1 MENNLNQTLTQANE
15 LVTAQEPSNILSM
28 LPVKKETKE
37 VSLKTLSKREIDK
50 IMKAATAGKNIAKQ
64 YYDDTVEPEIKE
76 RTKIYNA
83 DKDYYREKFPRL
95 SERTDWRSRDV
106 QTAAD
111 WIKPGLM
118 EAFTGGDDPV
128 DIKGVDVDDDK
139 KAKLLQ
145 NIVKYQL
152 ERKNSFFSLMD
163 YSLEEAL
170 RSNFGIAKTYW
181 KHEEKR
187 EEYQVLLSENDVMA
201 AVSLLEEYAKGNI
214 EVKKMEPLKDAPDLL
229 KVVFDRITV
238 TANYPVVEFMPPSEL
253 LFTPEAAT
261 LQECKFVAHRK
272 VVTGDYLKRKEKEG
286 TFRNVD
292 EAIKKQGDTNPRP
305 YEEDINDE
313 LRRMRHDLND
323 SDMASTQVELIEA
336 YLDVDYN
343 NDGIMEKVIV
353 HMVDDIPLRIALNE
367 FEFVPFFPCSV
378 KYDANKIFSDYSY
391 ADTIEMHQ
399 DLKTALVKQMII
411 NVAQQNAGQR
421 IVDAAHLDMDAL
433 IDGDEIIAA
442 NGTNGP
448 LANYVYAINTPQL
461 SPQTMTL
468 LEYAQN
474 EIESQTGSTKYNQGL
489 DSNSLNK
496 MLALDTPIP
505 MADGSFKNNGD
516 IVDGDMVI
524 GSDGKPTRVVHAH
537 PVQMPE
543 RAFAITFQNGDVIKA
558 GGEHRWA
565 VKVSDKNYKHKSP
578 KWEKL
583 PTERLFDLL
592 NDGCHICVPRVGKIE
607 FTKKELPLEPYILGL
622 WLGDG
627 NAHTNRFTTM
637 DSEIKDAFEKWSKQF
652 YKGGIEPAKQQH
664 SGKAVT
670 YQIVN
675 TPFRE
680 MLKDLHVLKDGR
692 YAACK
697 NNVKHIPEIYLQSSF
712 EDRLALL
719 QGLMDTDGHIDK
731 HGNAIF
737 CNSEPAL
744 IDGVKRLIESLGGK
758 PNVNWREIKPNLPN
772 IKTARPH
779 CHITF
784 ALPYCPVRL
793 KRKAERWKTKD
804 KYWEC
809 QRIVAIEE
817 IPVEPMRCLTVA
829 AKDELYCC
837 GYRYTLTSNTATGI
851 TAIMGAADKR
861 TKLIA
866 RSIAENFYVPLV
878 KAIILLDQKYLRD
891 EEMFRINN
899 ENVQIR
905 REDLDIDYDLIIN
918 VGAGAG
924 TREAR
929 IQYLMILIN
938 QLIPM
943 LTQAGIADEKTIYNA
958 AKDLLEEMGLRSTM
972 AFLQDP
978 QSPEGQQK
986 RQMAAQQQQ
995 QLLQTQMQQQER
1007 EHQVELLKAVLPR
1020 ISIKYEDLPITSRQT
1035 LLQTIGLGANT
1046 GELIAKELLN
1056 DERNDRRRPPAQNGA
1071 AQQNINPQPGTNA
1084 GAAAGRAPGEAV
1096 RTSKT
1101 KPISRSGN

>member
-1 MENNLNQTLTQANE
+1 MENNMNQTLTQSNE
-15 LVTAQEPSNILSM
+15 LMQTRQPMDFISM
-28 LPVKKETKE
+28 LAVKKKEKE
-37 VSLKTLSKREIDK
+37 VSLKTLSKKEIDK
-50 IMKAATAGKNIAKQ
+50 IMKAATSGKNIAKQ
-64 YYDDTVEPEIKE
+64 YYDDTVEPEVTR

-83 DKDYYREKFPRL
+83 DKKYYKEKFPRL
-95 SERTDWRSRDV
+95 TERTDWRSRDV

-128 DIKGVDVDDDK
+128 DIKGVDINDDK
-139 KAKLLQ
+139 KAKMLQ

-163 YSLEEAL
+163 FSLDEAL

-187 EEYQVLLSENDVMA
+187 EEYGVLLSENDVNA
-201 AVSLLEEYAKGNI
+201 ALGLAAEAVKGNI
-214 EVKKMEPLKDAPDLL
+214 EIKSMTALKDAPDLL
-229 KVVFDRITV
+229 KVTFDRITV
-238 TANYPVVEFMPPSEL
+238 TANYPVVEFVPPSEL

-272 VVTGDYLKRKEKEG
+272 VVTGDYLKRKEQEG
-286 TFRNVD
+286 IYTNV
-292 EAIKKQGDTNPRP
+292 EKAIKKQGDTQPRP
-305 YEEDINDE
+305 YEEDRNDE
-313 LRRMRHDLND
+313 LRRVRNDLND
-323 SDMASTQVELIEA
+323 ADDASKQIELIEA
-336 YLDVDYN
+336 YVDVDYN

-353 HMVDDIPLRIALNE
+353 HMVEDIPLRIAIND
-367 FEFVPFFPCSV
+367 FEFVPFFPCCV
-378 KYDANKIFSDYSY
+378 KYDPNKIFSDYSY
-391 ADTIEMHQ
+391 ADTIEIHQ

-421 IVDAAHLDMDAL
+421 IVDAAHIDMDAL
-433 IDGDEIIAA
+433 IDGDEIVSA

-461 SPQTMTL
+461 SPQTMSL

-474 EIESQTGSTKYNQGL
+474 EIESQTGSTRYNQGL

-505 MADGSFKNNGD
+505 LADGTFKNNGD
-516 IVDGDMVI
+516 IVEGDMVI
-524 GSDGKPTRVVHAH
+524 GSDGKPTRVVTAH
-537 PVQMPE
+537 PIQMPE
-543 RAFAITFQNGDVIKA
+543 RAFEVVFQNGDIIKA

-565 VKVSDKNYKHKSP
+565 VKVSDKNYRHKSP
-578 KWEKL
+578 EWEKL
-583 PTERLFDLL
+583 PTERLFDLM
-592 NDGCHICVPRVGKIE
+592 NDGCHIFVPRVGRVE
-607 FTKKELPLEPYILGL
+607 FAEKELPLDPYILGL

-627 NAHTNRFTTM
+627 NTHTNRFTSM
-637 DSEIKDAFEKWSKQF
+637 DDEIVEAFANWAKQF
-652 YKGGIEPAKQQH
+652 YKGHIEPTKQQR
-664 SGKAVT
+664 SGKAKT
-670 YQIVN
+670 YAIVN

-680 MLKDLHVLKDGR
+680 MLKDLNVLKDGR
-692 YAACK
+692 YKECK
-697 NNVKHIPEIYLQSSF
+697 DNVKHIPEIYLQGSF
-712 EDRLALL
+712 EQRLALL
-719 QGLMDTDGHIDK
+719 QGLMDTDGSIDK
-731 HGNAIF
+731 NGNAIF

-744 IDGVKRLIESLGGK
+744 IEGVTKLIESLGGK
-758 PNVNWREIKPNLPN
+758 PNVQWREIKPNLPN
-772 IKTARPH
+772 IKSARPH

-784 ALPYCPVRL
+784 AMPYCPVRL
-793 KRKAERWKTKD
+793 KRKAERWRTKE
-804 KYWEC
+804 KYWDS
-809 QRIVAIEE
+809 QRIVSIKE

-837 GYRYTLTSNTATGI
+837 GRRYTLTSNTATGI

-861 TKLIA
+861 AKLIA
-866 RSIAENFYVPLV
+866 RAIAENFYVPLV
-878 KAIILLDQKYLRD
+878 KAIILLNQKYLRE

-899 ENVQIR
+899 ENVTIR

-986 RQMAAQQQQ
+986 RMLAQQQQ
-995 QLLQTQMQQQER
+995 QQALQVQMQQQER
-1007 EHQVELLKAVLPR
+1007 EHQVDLLKAVLPR
-1020 ISIKYEDLPITSRQT
+1020 ISIKYEDLPIKSKQA
-1035 LLQTIGLGANT
+1035 LLDTIGLGTDT
-1046 GELIAKELLN
+1046 GEMIAKELLE
-1056 DERNDRRRPPAQNGA
+1056 DGSLDKRRPPAQNGA
-1071 AQQNINPQPGTNA
+1071 PSKINNQNPGANA
-1084 GAAAGRAPGEAV
+1084 GAAIAGAQSQINGAGANR
-1096 RTSKT
+1096 
-1101 KPISRSGN
+1101 

>member
-83 DKDYYREKFPRL
+83 DKEYYREKFPRL
-95 SERTDWRSRDV
+95 SEKTDWRSRDV

-229 KVVFDRITV
+229 KIVFDRITV

-343 NDGIMEKVIV
+343 NDGIVEKVIV

-367 FEFVPFFPCSV
+367 FEFVPFFPCCV

-496 MLALDTPIP
+496 
-505 MADGSFKNNGD
+505 
-516 IVDGDMVI
+516 
-524 GSDGKPTRVVHAH
+524 
-537 PVQMPE
+537 
-543 RAFAITFQNGDVIKA
+543 
-558 GGEHRWA
+558 
-565 VKVSDKNYKHKSP
+565 
-578 KWEKL
+578 
-583 PTERLFDLL
+583 
-592 NDGCHICVPRVGKIE
+592 
-607 FTKKELPLEPYILGL
+607 
-622 WLGDG
+622 
-627 NAHTNRFTTM
+627 
-637 DSEIKDAFEKWSKQF
+637 
-652 YKGGIEPAKQQH
+652 
-664 SGKAVT
+664 
-670 YQIVN
+670 
-675 TPFRE
+675 
-680 MLKDLHVLKDGR
+680 
-692 YAACK
+692 
-697 NNVKHIPEIYLQSSF
+697 
-712 EDRLALL
+712 
-719 QGLMDTDGHIDK
+719 
-731 HGNAIF
+731 
-737 CNSEPAL
+737 
-744 IDGVKRLIESLGGK
+744 
-758 PNVNWREIKPNLPN
+758 
-772 IKTARPH
+772 
-779 CHITF
+779 
-784 ALPYCPVRL
+784 
-793 KRKAERWKTKD
+793 
-804 KYWEC
+804 
-809 QRIVAIEE
+809 
-817 IPVEPMRCLTVA
+817 
-829 AKDELYCC
+829 
-837 GYRYTLTSNTATGI
+837 TATGI

-1035 LLQTIGLGANT
+1035 LLQTIGLGADT

-1071 AQQNINPQPGTNA
+1071 AQQNINPQPGTND

-1096 RTSKT
+1096 RTSGAG
-1101 KPISRSGN
+1101 SVGRSGN

>member
-83 DKDYYREKFPRL
+83 DKEYYREKFPRL
-95 SERTDWRSRDV
+95 SEKTDWRSRDV

-229 KVVFDRITV
+229 KIVFDRITV

-367 FEFVPFFPCSV
+367 FEFVPFFPCCV

-496 MLALDTPIP
+496 
-505 MADGSFKNNGD
+505 
-516 IVDGDMVI
+516 
-524 GSDGKPTRVVHAH
+524 
-537 PVQMPE
+537 
-543 RAFAITFQNGDVIKA
+543 
-558 GGEHRWA
+558 
-565 VKVSDKNYKHKSP
+565 
-578 KWEKL
+578 
-583 PTERLFDLL
+583 
-592 NDGCHICVPRVGKIE
+592 
-607 FTKKELPLEPYILGL
+607 
-622 WLGDG
+622 
-627 NAHTNRFTTM
+627 
-637 DSEIKDAFEKWSKQF
+637 
-652 YKGGIEPAKQQH
+652 
-664 SGKAVT
+664 
-670 YQIVN
+670 
-675 TPFRE
+675 
-680 MLKDLHVLKDGR
+680 
-692 YAACK
+692 
-697 NNVKHIPEIYLQSSF
+697 
-712 EDRLALL
+712 
-719 QGLMDTDGHIDK
+719 
-731 HGNAIF
+731 
-737 CNSEPAL
+737 
-744 IDGVKRLIESLGGK
+744 
-758 PNVNWREIKPNLPN
+758 
-772 IKTARPH
+772 
-779 CHITF
+779 
-784 ALPYCPVRL
+784 
-793 KRKAERWKTKD
+793 
-804 KYWEC
+804 
-809 QRIVAIEE
+809 
-817 IPVEPMRCLTVA
+817 
-829 AKDELYCC
+829 
-837 GYRYTLTSNTATGI
+837 TATGI

-1035 LLQTIGLGANT
+1035 LLQTIGLGADT

-1071 AQQNINPQPGTNA
+1071 AQQNINPQPGTND
-1084 GAAAGRAPGEAV
+1084 GAEAGRAPGEAV
-1096 RTSKT
+1096 RTSGAG
-1101 KPISRSGN
+1101 SVGRSGN

>member
-15 LVTAQEPSNILSM
+15 LVTAQQPANILSM

-83 DKDYYREKFPRL
+83 DKEYYREKFPRL
-95 SERTDWRSRDV
+95 SEKTDWRSRDV

-128 DIKGVDVDDDK
+128 DIKGVDADDDK

-229 KVVFDRITV
+229 KIVFDRITV

-367 FEFVPFFPCSV
+367 FEFVPFFPCCV

-496 MLALDTPIP
+496 
-505 MADGSFKNNGD
+505 
-516 IVDGDMVI
+516 
-524 GSDGKPTRVVHAH
+524 
-537 PVQMPE
+537 
-543 RAFAITFQNGDVIKA
+543 
-558 GGEHRWA
+558 
-565 VKVSDKNYKHKSP
+565 
-578 KWEKL
+578 
-583 PTERLFDLL
+583 
-592 NDGCHICVPRVGKIE
+592 
-607 FTKKELPLEPYILGL
+607 
-622 WLGDG
+622 
-627 NAHTNRFTTM
+627 
-637 DSEIKDAFEKWSKQF
+637 
-652 YKGGIEPAKQQH
+652 
-664 SGKAVT
+664 
-670 YQIVN
+670 
-675 TPFRE
+675 
-680 MLKDLHVLKDGR
+680 
-692 YAACK
+692 
-697 NNVKHIPEIYLQSSF
+697 
-712 EDRLALL
+712 
-719 QGLMDTDGHIDK
+719 
-731 HGNAIF
+731 
-737 CNSEPAL
+737 
-744 IDGVKRLIESLGGK
+744 
-758 PNVNWREIKPNLPN
+758 
-772 IKTARPH
+772 
-779 CHITF
+779 
-784 ALPYCPVRL
+784 
-793 KRKAERWKTKD
+793 
-804 KYWEC
+804 
-809 QRIVAIEE
+809 
-817 IPVEPMRCLTVA
+817 
-829 AKDELYCC
+829 
-837 GYRYTLTSNTATGI
+837 TATGI

-1035 LLQTIGLGANT
+1035 LLQTIGLGADT
-1046 GELIAKELLN
+1046 GEFIAKELLN

-1084 GAAAGRAPGEAV
+1084 RAAAGRAPGEAV
-1096 RTSKT
+1096 RTSGAG
-1101 KPISRSGN
+1101 PVGRSGN

>member
-83 DKDYYREKFPRL
+83 DKEYYREKFPRL
-95 SERTDWRSRDV
+95 SEKTDWRSRDV

-145 NIVKYQL
+145 NIIKYQL

-187 EEYQVLLSENDVMA
+187 EEYQVLLAENDIMA

-229 KVVFDRITV
+229 KIVFDRITV

-367 FEFVPFFPCSV
+367 FEFVPFFPCCV

-496 MLALDTPIP
+496 
-505 MADGSFKNNGD
+505 
-516 IVDGDMVI
+516 
-524 GSDGKPTRVVHAH
+524 
-537 PVQMPE
+537 
-543 RAFAITFQNGDVIKA
+543 
-558 GGEHRWA
+558 
-565 VKVSDKNYKHKSP
+565 
-578 KWEKL
+578 
-583 PTERLFDLL
+583 
-592 NDGCHICVPRVGKIE
+592 
-607 FTKKELPLEPYILGL
+607 
-622 WLGDG
+622 
-627 NAHTNRFTTM
+627 
-637 DSEIKDAFEKWSKQF
+637 
-652 YKGGIEPAKQQH
+652 
-664 SGKAVT
+664 
-670 YQIVN
+670 
-675 TPFRE
+675 
-680 MLKDLHVLKDGR
+680 
-692 YAACK
+692 
-697 NNVKHIPEIYLQSSF
+697 
-712 EDRLALL
+712 
-719 QGLMDTDGHIDK
+719 
-731 HGNAIF
+731 
-737 CNSEPAL
+737 
-744 IDGVKRLIESLGGK
+744 
-758 PNVNWREIKPNLPN
+758 
-772 IKTARPH
+772 
-779 CHITF
+779 
-784 ALPYCPVRL
+784 
-793 KRKAERWKTKD
+793 
-804 KYWEC
+804 
-809 QRIVAIEE
+809 
-817 IPVEPMRCLTVA
+817 
-829 AKDELYCC
+829 
-837 GYRYTLTSNTATGI
+837 TATGI

-866 RSIAENFYVPLV
+866 RSIVENFYVPLV

-1035 LLQTIGLGANT
+1035 LLQTIGLGADT

-1071 AQQNINPQPGTNA
+1071 AQQNINPQSGTNA

-1096 RTSKT
+1096 RTSGAG
-1101 KPISRSGN
+1101 PVGRSGN

>member
-15 LVTAQEPSNILSM
+15 LVTAQQPANILSM

-83 DKDYYREKFPRL
+83 DKEYYREKFPRL
-95 SERTDWRSRDV
+95 SEKTDWRSRDV

-229 KVVFDRITV
+229 KIVFDRITV

-367 FEFVPFFPCSV
+367 FEFVPFFPCCV

-496 MLALDTPIP
+496 
-505 MADGSFKNNGD
+505 
-516 IVDGDMVI
+516 
-524 GSDGKPTRVVHAH
+524 
-537 PVQMPE
+537 
-543 RAFAITFQNGDVIKA
+543 
-558 GGEHRWA
+558 
-565 VKVSDKNYKHKSP
+565 
-578 KWEKL
+578 
-583 PTERLFDLL
+583 
-592 NDGCHICVPRVGKIE
+592 
-607 FTKKELPLEPYILGL
+607 
-622 WLGDG
+622 
-627 NAHTNRFTTM
+627 
-637 DSEIKDAFEKWSKQF
+637 
-652 YKGGIEPAKQQH
+652 
-664 SGKAVT
+664 
-670 YQIVN
+670 
-675 TPFRE
+675 
-680 MLKDLHVLKDGR
+680 
-692 YAACK
+692 
-697 NNVKHIPEIYLQSSF
+697 
-712 EDRLALL
+712 
-719 QGLMDTDGHIDK
+719 
-731 HGNAIF
+731 
-737 CNSEPAL
+737 
-744 IDGVKRLIESLGGK
+744 
-758 PNVNWREIKPNLPN
+758 
-772 IKTARPH
+772 
-779 CHITF
+779 
-784 ALPYCPVRL
+784 
-793 KRKAERWKTKD
+793 
-804 KYWEC
+804 
-809 QRIVAIEE
+809 
-817 IPVEPMRCLTVA
+817 
-829 AKDELYCC
+829 
-837 GYRYTLTSNTATGI
+837 TATGI

-1035 LLQTIGLGANT
+1035 LLQTIGLGADT

-1056 DERNDRRRPPAQNGA
+1056 DERNERRRPPAQNGA
-1071 AQQNINPQPGTNA
+1071 AQQNINPQPGTNV

-1096 RTSKT
+1096 RTSGAG
-1101 KPISRSGN
+1101 PVGRSGN

>member
-83 DKDYYREKFPRL
+83 DKEYYREKFPRL
-95 SERTDWRSRDV
+95 SEKTDWRSRDV

-229 KVVFDRITV
+229 KIVFDRITV

-367 FEFVPFFPCSV
+367 FEFVPFFSCCV

-496 MLALDTPIP
+496 
-505 MADGSFKNNGD
+505 
-516 IVDGDMVI
+516 
-524 GSDGKPTRVVHAH
+524 
-537 PVQMPE
+537 
-543 RAFAITFQNGDVIKA
+543 
-558 GGEHRWA
+558 
-565 VKVSDKNYKHKSP
+565 
-578 KWEKL
+578 
-583 PTERLFDLL
+583 
-592 NDGCHICVPRVGKIE
+592 
-607 FTKKELPLEPYILGL
+607 
-622 WLGDG
+622 
-627 NAHTNRFTTM
+627 
-637 DSEIKDAFEKWSKQF
+637 
-652 YKGGIEPAKQQH
+652 
-664 SGKAVT
+664 
-670 YQIVN
+670 
-675 TPFRE
+675 
-680 MLKDLHVLKDGR
+680 
-692 YAACK
+692 
-697 NNVKHIPEIYLQSSF
+697 
-712 EDRLALL
+712 
-719 QGLMDTDGHIDK
+719 
-731 HGNAIF
+731 
-737 CNSEPAL
+737 
-744 IDGVKRLIESLGGK
+744 
-758 PNVNWREIKPNLPN
+758 
-772 IKTARPH
+772 
-779 CHITF
+779 
-784 ALPYCPVRL
+784 
-793 KRKAERWKTKD
+793 
-804 KYWEC
+804 
-809 QRIVAIEE
+809 
-817 IPVEPMRCLTVA
+817 
-829 AKDELYCC
+829 
-837 GYRYTLTSNTATGI
+837 TATGI

-1035 LLQTIGLGANT
+1035 LLQTIGLGADT

-1056 DERNDRRRPPAQNGA
+1056 DERNERRRPPAQNGA
-1071 AQQNINPQPGTNA
+1071 AQQNINPQPGTNV

-1096 RTSKT
+1096 RTSGAG
-1101 KPISRSGN
+1101 PVGRSGN

>member
-15 LVTAQEPSNILSM
+15 LVTAQQPANILSM
-28 LPVKKETKE
+28 LPVQKETKE

-83 DKDYYREKFPRL
+83 DKEYYREKFPRL
-95 SERTDWRSRDV
+95 SEKTDWRSRDV

-229 KVVFDRITV
+229 KIVFDRITV

-292 EAIKKQGDTNPRP
+292 DAIKKQGDTNPRP

-367 FEFVPFFPCSV
+367 FEFVPFFPCCV

-496 MLALDTPIP
+496 
-505 MADGSFKNNGD
+505 
-516 IVDGDMVI
+516 
-524 GSDGKPTRVVHAH
+524 
-537 PVQMPE
+537 
-543 RAFAITFQNGDVIKA
+543 
-558 GGEHRWA
+558 
-565 VKVSDKNYKHKSP
+565 
-578 KWEKL
+578 
-583 PTERLFDLL
+583 
-592 NDGCHICVPRVGKIE
+592 
-607 FTKKELPLEPYILGL
+607 
-622 WLGDG
+622 
-627 NAHTNRFTTM
+627 
-637 DSEIKDAFEKWSKQF
+637 
-652 YKGGIEPAKQQH
+652 
-664 SGKAVT
+664 
-670 YQIVN
+670 
-675 TPFRE
+675 
-680 MLKDLHVLKDGR
+680 
-692 YAACK
+692 
-697 NNVKHIPEIYLQSSF
+697 
-712 EDRLALL
+712 
-719 QGLMDTDGHIDK
+719 
-731 HGNAIF
+731 
-737 CNSEPAL
+737 
-744 IDGVKRLIESLGGK
+744 
-758 PNVNWREIKPNLPN
+758 
-772 IKTARPH
+772 
-779 CHITF
+779 
-784 ALPYCPVRL
+784 
-793 KRKAERWKTKD
+793 
-804 KYWEC
+804 
-809 QRIVAIEE
+809 
-817 IPVEPMRCLTVA
+817 
-829 AKDELYCC
+829 
-837 GYRYTLTSNTATGI
+837 TATGI

-1035 LLQTIGLGANT
+1035 LLQTIGLGADT
-1046 GELIAKELLN
+1046 GEFIAKELLN

-1071 AQQNINPQPGTNA
+1071 AQQNINPQPGTND

-1096 RTSKT
+1096 RTSGAG
-1101 KPISRSGN
+1101 PVGRSGN

>member
-15 LVTAQEPSNILSM
+15 LVTAQQPANILSM

-83 DKDYYREKFPRL
+83 DKEYYREKFPRL
-95 SERTDWRSRDV
+95 SEKTDWRSRDV

-128 DIKGVDVDDDK
+128 DIKGVNVDDDK

-201 AVSLLEEYAKGNI
+201 AVSLLEEYAKDNI
-214 EVKKMEPLKDAPDLL
+214 EVKKMEALKDAPDLL

-367 FEFVPFFPCSV
+367 FEFVPFFPCCV

-496 MLALDTPIP
+496 
-505 MADGSFKNNGD
+505 
-516 IVDGDMVI
+516 
-524 GSDGKPTRVVHAH
+524 
-537 PVQMPE
+537 
-543 RAFAITFQNGDVIKA
+543 
-558 GGEHRWA
+558 
-565 VKVSDKNYKHKSP
+565 
-578 KWEKL
+578 
-583 PTERLFDLL
+583 
-592 NDGCHICVPRVGKIE
+592 
-607 FTKKELPLEPYILGL
+607 
-622 WLGDG
+622 
-627 NAHTNRFTTM
+627 
-637 DSEIKDAFEKWSKQF
+637 
-652 YKGGIEPAKQQH
+652 
-664 SGKAVT
+664 
-670 YQIVN
+670 
-675 TPFRE
+675 
-680 MLKDLHVLKDGR
+680 
-692 YAACK
+692 
-697 NNVKHIPEIYLQSSF
+697 
-712 EDRLALL
+712 
-719 QGLMDTDGHIDK
+719 
-731 HGNAIF
+731 
-737 CNSEPAL
+737 
-744 IDGVKRLIESLGGK
+744 
-758 PNVNWREIKPNLPN
+758 
-772 IKTARPH
+772 
-779 CHITF
+779 
-784 ALPYCPVRL
+784 
-793 KRKAERWKTKD
+793 
-804 KYWEC
+804 
-809 QRIVAIEE
+809 
-817 IPVEPMRCLTVA
+817 
-829 AKDELYCC
+829 
-837 GYRYTLTSNTATGI
+837 TATGI

-1035 LLQTIGLGANT
+1035 LLQTIGLGADT

-1071 AQQNINPQPGTNA
+1071 AQQNINPQSGTNA

-1096 RTSKT
+1096 RTSGAG
-1101 KPISRSGN
+1101 PVGRSGN

>member
-64 YYDDTVEPEIKE
+64 YYDDSVEPEIKE

-83 DKDYYREKFPRL
+83 DKEYYREKFPRL
-95 SERTDWRSRDV
+95 SEKTDWRSRDV

-229 KVVFDRITV
+229 KIVFDRITV

-367 FEFVPFFPCSV
+367 FEFVPFFPCCV

-496 MLALDTPIP
+496 
-505 MADGSFKNNGD
+505 
-516 IVDGDMVI
+516 
-524 GSDGKPTRVVHAH
+524 
-537 PVQMPE
+537 
-543 RAFAITFQNGDVIKA
+543 
-558 GGEHRWA
+558 
-565 VKVSDKNYKHKSP
+565 
-578 KWEKL
+578 
-583 PTERLFDLL
+583 
-592 NDGCHICVPRVGKIE
+592 
-607 FTKKELPLEPYILGL
+607 
-622 WLGDG
+622 
-627 NAHTNRFTTM
+627 
-637 DSEIKDAFEKWSKQF
+637 
-652 YKGGIEPAKQQH
+652 
-664 SGKAVT
+664 
-670 YQIVN
+670 
-675 TPFRE
+675 
-680 MLKDLHVLKDGR
+680 
-692 YAACK
+692 
-697 NNVKHIPEIYLQSSF
+697 
-712 EDRLALL
+712 
-719 QGLMDTDGHIDK
+719 
-731 HGNAIF
+731 
-737 CNSEPAL
+737 
-744 IDGVKRLIESLGGK
+744 
-758 PNVNWREIKPNLPN
+758 
-772 IKTARPH
+772 
-779 CHITF
+779 
-784 ALPYCPVRL
+784 
-793 KRKAERWKTKD
+793 
-804 KYWEC
+804 
-809 QRIVAIEE
+809 
-817 IPVEPMRCLTVA
+817 
-829 AKDELYCC
+829 
-837 GYRYTLTSNTATGI
+837 TATGI

-1035 LLQTIGLGANT
+1035 LLQTIGLGADT

-1071 AQQNINPQPGTNA
+1071 AQQNINPQPGTND

-1096 RTSKT
+1096 RTSGAG
-1101 KPISRSGN
+1101 SVGRSGN

>member
-15 LVTAQEPSNILSM
+15 LATAQQPVNVLSM
-28 LPVKKETKE
+28 LAVKKETKE

-50 IMKAATAGKNIAKQ
+50 IMKAAIAGKNIAKQ
-64 YYDDTVEPEIKE
+64 YYDDTVEPEIKR
-76 RTKIYNA
+76 RTKIFNA
-83 DKDYYREKFPRL
+83 DKEYYKEKFPRL

-128 DIKGVDVDDDK
+128 DIKGVDVNDDK
-139 KAKLLQ
+139 KAKQLQ

-152 ERKNSFFSLMD
+152 GRKNSFFSLMD
-163 YSLEEAL
+163 YSLDEAL
-170 RSNFGIAKTYW
+170 RSNFGIAKVYW

-187 EEYQVLLSENDVMA
+187 EEYQVLLSDNDLPA
-201 AVSLLEEYAKGNI
+201 AVSLMEEYAKGNI

-229 KVVFDRITV
+229 KIVFDRITV

-261 LQECKFVAHRK
+261 LQECKFAAHRK

-286 TFRNVD
+286 VFRNVD

-353 HMVDDIPLRIALNE
+353 HMVDDIPLRIAANE
-367 FEFVPFFPCSV
+367 FEFVPFFPCCV

-391 ADTIEMHQ
+391 ADTIEIHQ

-496 MLALDTPIP
+496 
-505 MADGSFKNNGD
+505 
-516 IVDGDMVI
+516 
-524 GSDGKPTRVVHAH
+524 
-537 PVQMPE
+537 
-543 RAFAITFQNGDVIKA
+543 
-558 GGEHRWA
+558 
-565 VKVSDKNYKHKSP
+565 
-578 KWEKL
+578 
-583 PTERLFDLL
+583 
-592 NDGCHICVPRVGKIE
+592 
-607 FTKKELPLEPYILGL
+607 
-622 WLGDG
+622 
-627 NAHTNRFTTM
+627 
-637 DSEIKDAFEKWSKQF
+637 
-652 YKGGIEPAKQQH
+652 
-664 SGKAVT
+664 
-670 YQIVN
+670 
-675 TPFRE
+675 
-680 MLKDLHVLKDGR
+680 
-692 YAACK
+692 
-697 NNVKHIPEIYLQSSF
+697 
-712 EDRLALL
+712 
-719 QGLMDTDGHIDK
+719 
-731 HGNAIF
+731 
-737 CNSEPAL
+737 
-744 IDGVKRLIESLGGK
+744 
-758 PNVNWREIKPNLPN
+758 
-772 IKTARPH
+772 
-779 CHITF
+779 
-784 ALPYCPVRL
+784 
-793 KRKAERWKTKD
+793 
-804 KYWEC
+804 
-809 QRIVAIEE
+809 
-817 IPVEPMRCLTVA
+817 
-829 AKDELYCC
+829 
-837 GYRYTLTSNTATGI
+837 TATGI

-958 AKDLLEEMGLRSTM
+958 AKDLLGEMGLRSTM

-986 RQMAAQQQQ
+986 RQLAAQQQQ
-995 QLLQTQMQQQER
+995 QLMQAQAQQQER

-1046 GELIAKELLN
+1046 GEMIAKELLN
-1056 DERNDRRRPPAQNGA
+1056 DERNDRRRPPAQIGA
-1071 AQQNINPQPGTNA
+1071 AQQVNNPQPGANG
-1084 GAAAGRAPGEAV
+1084 GAAAGRTPREAAGTERAGQV
-1096 RTSKT
+1096 G
-1101 KPISRSGN
+1101 RSGN

>member
-83 DKDYYREKFPRL
+83 DKEYYREKFPRL
-95 SERTDWRSRDV
+95 SEKTDWRSRDV

-229 KVVFDRITV
+229 KIVFDRITV

-367 FEFVPFFPCSV
+367 FEFVPFFPCCV

-496 MLALDTPIP
+496 
-505 MADGSFKNNGD
+505 
-516 IVDGDMVI
+516 
-524 GSDGKPTRVVHAH
+524 
-537 PVQMPE
+537 
-543 RAFAITFQNGDVIKA
+543 
-558 GGEHRWA
+558 
-565 VKVSDKNYKHKSP
+565 
-578 KWEKL
+578 
-583 PTERLFDLL
+583 
-592 NDGCHICVPRVGKIE
+592 
-607 FTKKELPLEPYILGL
+607 
-622 WLGDG
+622 
-627 NAHTNRFTTM
+627 
-637 DSEIKDAFEKWSKQF
+637 
-652 YKGGIEPAKQQH
+652 
-664 SGKAVT
+664 
-670 YQIVN
+670 
-675 TPFRE
+675 
-680 MLKDLHVLKDGR
+680 
-692 YAACK
+692 
-697 NNVKHIPEIYLQSSF
+697 
-712 EDRLALL
+712 
-719 QGLMDTDGHIDK
+719 
-731 HGNAIF
+731 
-737 CNSEPAL
+737 
-744 IDGVKRLIESLGGK
+744 
-758 PNVNWREIKPNLPN
+758 
-772 IKTARPH
+772 
-779 CHITF
+779 
-784 ALPYCPVRL
+784 
-793 KRKAERWKTKD
+793 
-804 KYWEC
+804 
-809 QRIVAIEE
+809 
-817 IPVEPMRCLTVA
+817 
-829 AKDELYCC
+829 
-837 GYRYTLTSNTATGI
+837 TATGI

-918 VGAGAG
+918 VGAGAD

-1035 LLQTIGLGANT
+1035 LLQTIGLGADT

-1071 AQQNINPQPGTNA
+1071 AQQNINPQPGTND

-1096 RTSKT
+1096 RTSGAG
-1101 KPISRSGN
+1101 SVGRSGN

>member
-15 LVTAQEPSNILSM
+15 LVTAQQPANILSM

-83 DKDYYREKFPRL
+83 DKEYYREKFPRL
-95 SERTDWRSRDV
+95 SEKTDWRSRDV

-170 RSNFGIAKTYW
+170 RSTFGIAKTYW

-229 KVVFDRITV
+229 KIVFDRITV

-367 FEFVPFFPCSV
+367 FEFVPFFPCCV

-461 SPQTMTL
+461 SPQTMSL

-496 MLALDTPIP
+496 MLDIETPVP
-505 MADGSFKNNGD
+505 MADGTYKLLKD
-516 IVDGDMVI
+516 IADGDRII
-524 GSDGKPTRVVHAH
+524 GRSGKPTTVLKAH
-537 PVQMPE
+537 TIHYPE
-543 RAFAITFQNGDVIKA
+543 RAYNITFQSGEVIKA
-558 GGEHRWA
+558 GGEHLWTVITQYGA
-565 VKVSDKNYKHKSP
+565 TKVCDTDTLYKYLKRNKANLYIPCVGTVEFEGVSA
-578 KWEKL
+578 L
-583 PTERLFDLL
+583 PVD
-592 NDGCHICVPRVGKIE
+592 
-607 FTKKELPLEPYILGL
+607 PYVLGYY
-622 WLGDG
+622 LGDG
-627 NAHTNRFTTM
+627 HKHSCRITTP
-637 DSEIKDAFEKWSKQF
+637 DKEVVEYFANWCKSSGGEIKPCKTGQNSGEAITYTITGTLWQTLKEL
-652 YKGGIEPAKQQH
+652 GIVKR
-664 SGKAVT
+664 SGDEHEA
-670 YQIVN
+670 
-675 TPFRE
+675 
-680 MLKDLHVLKDGR
+680 
-692 YAACK
+692 
-697 NNVKHIPEIYLQSSF
+697 VKHIPECYFRASYK
-712 EDRLALL
+712 DRMDLL
-719 QGLMDTDGHIDK
+719 RGLMDADGCH
-731 HGNAIF
+731 HSGALCIF
-737 CNSEPAL
+737 SQQEGRL
-744 IDGVKRLIESLGGK
+744 LDDVMRLIESLGMAPTKHFVDPGK
-758 PNVNWREIKPNLPN
+758 GGFKTNKIHYNVHFSANVNPFRI
-772 IKTARPH
+772 A
-779 CHITF
+779 
-784 ALPYCPVRL
+784 
-793 KRKAERWKTKD
+793 RKANKWRARKRCAD
-804 KYWEC
+804 K
-809 QRIVAIEE
+809 QKIISIV
-817 IPVEPMRCLTVA
+817 PTDVCLMRCLTVDA
-829 AKDELYCC
+829 EDGLFCVGK
-837 GYRYTLTSNTATGI
+837 RFTVTHNTATGI

-866 RSIAENFYVPLV
+866 RAIAENFYVPLV
-878 KAIILLDQKYLRD
+878 KAIILLNQKYLRD

-899 ENVQIR
+899 ENVTIR

-929 IQYLMILIN
+929 IQYLMILI
-938 QLIPM
+938 QL
-943 LTQAGIADEKTIYNA
+943 
-958 AKDLLEEMGLRSTM
+958 
-972 AFLQDP
+972 
-978 QSPEGQQK
+978 
-986 RQMAAQQQQ
+986 
-995 QLLQTQMQQQER
+995 
-1007 EHQVELLKAVLPR
+1007 
-1020 ISIKYEDLPITSRQT
+1020 
-1035 LLQTIGLGANT
+1035 
-1046 GELIAKELLN
+1046 
-1056 DERNDRRRPPAQNGA
+1056 
-1071 AQQNINPQPGTNA
+1071 
-1084 GAAAGRAPGEAV
+1084 
-1096 RTSKT
+1096 
-1101 KPISRSGN
+1101 

>member
-83 DKDYYREKFPRL
+83 DKEYYREKFPRL
-95 SERTDWRSRDV
+95 SEKTDWRSRDV

-229 KVVFDRITV
+229 KIVFDRITV

-367 FEFVPFFPCSV
+367 FEFVPFFPCCV

-496 MLALDTPIP
+496 
-505 MADGSFKNNGD
+505 
-516 IVDGDMVI
+516 
-524 GSDGKPTRVVHAH
+524 
-537 PVQMPE
+537 
-543 RAFAITFQNGDVIKA
+543 
-558 GGEHRWA
+558 
-565 VKVSDKNYKHKSP
+565 
-578 KWEKL
+578 
-583 PTERLFDLL
+583 
-592 NDGCHICVPRVGKIE
+592 
-607 FTKKELPLEPYILGL
+607 
-622 WLGDG
+622 
-627 NAHTNRFTTM
+627 
-637 DSEIKDAFEKWSKQF
+637 
-652 YKGGIEPAKQQH
+652 
-664 SGKAVT
+664 
-670 YQIVN
+670 
-675 TPFRE
+675 
-680 MLKDLHVLKDGR
+680 
-692 YAACK
+692 
-697 NNVKHIPEIYLQSSF
+697 
-712 EDRLALL
+712 
-719 QGLMDTDGHIDK
+719 
-731 HGNAIF
+731 
-737 CNSEPAL
+737 
-744 IDGVKRLIESLGGK
+744 
-758 PNVNWREIKPNLPN
+758 
-772 IKTARPH
+772 
-779 CHITF
+779 
-784 ALPYCPVRL
+784 
-793 KRKAERWKTKD
+793 
-804 KYWEC
+804 
-809 QRIVAIEE
+809 
-817 IPVEPMRCLTVA
+817 
-829 AKDELYCC
+829 
-837 GYRYTLTSNTATGI
+837 TATGI

-1035 LLQTIGLGANT
+1035 LLQTIGLGADT

-1071 AQQNINPQPGTNA
+1071 AQQNINPQPGTND

-1096 RTSKT
+1096 RTSGAG
-1101 KPISRSGN
+1101 SVGRSGN

>member
-83 DKDYYREKFPRL
+83 DKEYYREKFPRL
-95 SERTDWRSRDV
+95 SEKTDWRSRDV

-229 KVVFDRITV
+229 KIVFDRITV

-367 FEFVPFFPCSV
+367 FEFVPFFPCCV

-496 MLALDTPIP
+496 
-505 MADGSFKNNGD
+505 
-516 IVDGDMVI
+516 
-524 GSDGKPTRVVHAH
+524 
-537 PVQMPE
+537 
-543 RAFAITFQNGDVIKA
+543 
-558 GGEHRWA
+558 
-565 VKVSDKNYKHKSP
+565 
-578 KWEKL
+578 
-583 PTERLFDLL
+583 
-592 NDGCHICVPRVGKIE
+592 
-607 FTKKELPLEPYILGL
+607 
-622 WLGDG
+622 
-627 NAHTNRFTTM
+627 
-637 DSEIKDAFEKWSKQF
+637 
-652 YKGGIEPAKQQH
+652 
-664 SGKAVT
+664 
-670 YQIVN
+670 
-675 TPFRE
+675 
-680 MLKDLHVLKDGR
+680 
-692 YAACK
+692 
-697 NNVKHIPEIYLQSSF
+697 
-712 EDRLALL
+712 
-719 QGLMDTDGHIDK
+719 
-731 HGNAIF
+731 
-737 CNSEPAL
+737 
-744 IDGVKRLIESLGGK
+744 
-758 PNVNWREIKPNLPN
+758 
-772 IKTARPH
+772 
-779 CHITF
+779 
-784 ALPYCPVRL
+784 
-793 KRKAERWKTKD
+793 
-804 KYWEC
+804 
-809 QRIVAIEE
+809 
-817 IPVEPMRCLTVA
+817 
-829 AKDELYCC
+829 
-837 GYRYTLTSNTATGI
+837 TATGI

-995 QLLQTQMQQQER
+995 QLLQTQMQQKER

-1035 LLQTIGLGANT
+1035 LLQTIGLGADT

-1071 AQQNINPQPGTNA
+1071 AQQNINPQPGTND

-1096 RTSKT
+1096 RTSGAG
-1101 KPISRSGN
+1101 SVGRSGN

>member
-15 LVTAQEPSNILSM
+15 LVTAQQPANILSM

-128 DIKGVDVDDDK
+128 DIKGVDVNDDK

-187 EEYQVLLSENDVMA
+187 EEYQVLLAENDIMA

-367 FEFVPFFPCSV
+367 FEFVPFFPCCV

-496 MLALDTPIP
+496 
-505 MADGSFKNNGD
+505 
-516 IVDGDMVI
+516 
-524 GSDGKPTRVVHAH
+524 
-537 PVQMPE
+537 
-543 RAFAITFQNGDVIKA
+543 
-558 GGEHRWA
+558 
-565 VKVSDKNYKHKSP
+565 
-578 KWEKL
+578 
-583 PTERLFDLL
+583 
-592 NDGCHICVPRVGKIE
+592 
-607 FTKKELPLEPYILGL
+607 
-622 WLGDG
+622 
-627 NAHTNRFTTM
+627 
-637 DSEIKDAFEKWSKQF
+637 
-652 YKGGIEPAKQQH
+652 
-664 SGKAVT
+664 
-670 YQIVN
+670 
-675 TPFRE
+675 
-680 MLKDLHVLKDGR
+680 
-692 YAACK
+692 
-697 NNVKHIPEIYLQSSF
+697 
-712 EDRLALL
+712 
-719 QGLMDTDGHIDK
+719 
-731 HGNAIF
+731 
-737 CNSEPAL
+737 
-744 IDGVKRLIESLGGK
+744 
-758 PNVNWREIKPNLPN
+758 
-772 IKTARPH
+772 
-779 CHITF
+779 
-784 ALPYCPVRL
+784 
-793 KRKAERWKTKD
+793 
-804 KYWEC
+804 
-809 QRIVAIEE
+809 
-817 IPVEPMRCLTVA
+817 
-829 AKDELYCC
+829 
-837 GYRYTLTSNTATGI
+837 TATGI

-899 ENVQIR
+899 ENVQMR
-905 REDLDIDYDLIIN
+905 REDLNIDYDLIIN

-1035 LLQTIGLGANT
+1035 LLQTIGLGADT

-1084 GAAAGRAPGEAV
+1084 GAAAGGAPGEAV
-1096 RTSKT
+1096 RTSGAG
-1101 KPISRSGN
+1101 PVGRSGN

>member
-76 RTKIYNA
+76 RTKTYNA
-83 DKDYYREKFPRL
+83 DKEYYREKFPRL
-95 SERTDWRSRDV
+95 SEKTDWRSRDV

-229 KVVFDRITV
+229 KIVFDRITV

-367 FEFVPFFPCSV
+367 FEFVPFFPCCV

-496 MLALDTPIP
+496 
-505 MADGSFKNNGD
+505 
-516 IVDGDMVI
+516 
-524 GSDGKPTRVVHAH
+524 
-537 PVQMPE
+537 
-543 RAFAITFQNGDVIKA
+543 
-558 GGEHRWA
+558 
-565 VKVSDKNYKHKSP
+565 
-578 KWEKL
+578 
-583 PTERLFDLL
+583 
-592 NDGCHICVPRVGKIE
+592 
-607 FTKKELPLEPYILGL
+607 
-622 WLGDG
+622 
-627 NAHTNRFTTM
+627 
-637 DSEIKDAFEKWSKQF
+637 
-652 YKGGIEPAKQQH
+652 
-664 SGKAVT
+664 
-670 YQIVN
+670 
-675 TPFRE
+675 
-680 MLKDLHVLKDGR
+680 
-692 YAACK
+692 
-697 NNVKHIPEIYLQSSF
+697 
-712 EDRLALL
+712 
-719 QGLMDTDGHIDK
+719 
-731 HGNAIF
+731 
-737 CNSEPAL
+737 
-744 IDGVKRLIESLGGK
+744 
-758 PNVNWREIKPNLPN
+758 
-772 IKTARPH
+772 
-779 CHITF
+779 
-784 ALPYCPVRL
+784 
-793 KRKAERWKTKD
+793 
-804 KYWEC
+804 
-809 QRIVAIEE
+809 
-817 IPVEPMRCLTVA
+817 
-829 AKDELYCC
+829 
-837 GYRYTLTSNTATGI
+837 TATGI

-1035 LLQTIGLGANT
+1035 LLQTIGLGADT

-1071 AQQNINPQPGTNA
+1071 AQQNINPQPGTND

-1096 RTSKT
+1096 RTSGAG
-1101 KPISRSGN
+1101 SVGRSGN

>member
-1 MENNLNQTLTQANE
+1 MNQTLTQSNE
-15 LVTAQEPSNILSM
+15 LMQTRQPMDFISM
-28 LPVKKETKE
+28 LAVKKTEKE
-37 VSLKTLSKREIDK
+37 VSLKTLSKKEIDK
-50 IMKAATAGKNIAKQ
+50 IMKAATSGKNIAKQ
-64 YYDDTVEPEIKE
+64 YYDDTVEPEVTR

-83 DKDYYREKFPRL
+83 DKKYYKEKFPRL
-95 SERTDWRSRDV
+95 TERTDWRSRDV

-128 DIKGVDVDDDK
+128 DIKGVDINDDK
-139 KAKLLQ
+139 KAKMLQ

-163 YSLEEAL
+163 FSLDEAL

-187 EEYQVLLSENDVMA
+187 EEYGVLLSENDVNA
-201 AVSLLEEYAKGNI
+201 ALGLAAEAVKGNI
-214 EVKKMEPLKDAPDLL
+214 EIKSMTALEDAPDLL
-229 KVVFDRITV
+229 KVTFDRITV
-238 TANYPVVEFMPPSEL
+238 TANYPVVEFVPPSEL

-272 VVTGDYLKRKEKEG
+272 VVTGDYLKRKEQEG
-286 TFRNVD
+286 IYTNV
-292 EAIKKQGDTNPRP
+292 EKAIKKQGDTQPRP
-305 YEEDINDE
+305 YEEDRNDE
-313 LRRMRHDLND
+313 LRRVRNDLND
-323 SDMASTQVELIEA
+323 ADDASKQIELIEA
-336 YLDVDYN
+336 YVDVDYN

-353 HMVDDIPLRIALNE
+353 HMVEDIPLRIAIND
-367 FEFVPFFPCSV
+367 FEFVPFFPCCV
-378 KYDANKIFSDYSY
+378 KYDPNKIFSDYSY
-391 ADTIEMHQ
+391 ADTIEIHQ

-421 IVDAAHLDMDAL
+421 IVDAAHIDMDAL
-433 IDGDEIIAA
+433 IDGDEIVSA

-461 SPQTMTL
+461 SPQTMSL

-474 EIESQTGSTKYNQGL
+474 EIESQTGSTRYNQGL

-505 MADGSFKNNGD
+505 LADGTFKNNGD
-516 IVDGDMVI
+516 IVEGDMVI
-524 GSDGKPTRVVHAH
+524 GSDGKPTRVVTAH

-543 RAFAITFQNGDVIKA
+543 KAYKMTFSNGDVIKS

-565 VKVSDKNYKHKSP
+565 VKVCENKTYTKEF
-578 KWEKL
+578 EKL
-583 PTERLFDLL
+583 PAERIYELMQRGCKIHIPRAPIIEYPEQDLPM
-592 NDGCHICVPRVGKIE
+592 D
-607 FTKKELPLEPYILGL
+607 PYILGA

-637 DSEIKDAFEKWSKQF
+637 DEPIKEAFEKWSKRF
-652 YKGGIEPAKQQH
+652 YKGCVEETKQQR
-664 SGKAVT
+664 SGKAKV
-670 YQIVN
+670 YQIKN
-675 TPFRE
+675 TPFRRI
-680 MLKDLHVLKDGR
+680 LKDLGLLKDSR
-692 YAACK
+692 YEETR
-697 NNVKHIPEIYLQSSF
+697 NNVKHIPEIYLKSSV
-712 EDRLALL
+712 EQRIALL
-719 QGLMDTDGHIDK
+719 QGLMDTDGCIDAN
-731 HGNAIF
+731 GTCIF

-744 IDGVKRLIESLGGK
+744 VESAAQLIASLGGQ
-758 PNVNWREIKPNLPN
+758 PNVHWFMPQTNLECV
-772 IKTARPH
+772 KHTRPQA
-779 CHITF
+779 HITF
-784 ALPYCPVRL
+784 ATQFCPATLP
-793 KRKAERWKTKD
+793 RKAERWRLKRKN
-804 KYWEC
+804 WGE
-809 QRIVAIEE
+809 QALLHMEE

-837 GYRYTLTSNTATGI
+837 GRRYTLTSNTATGI

-861 TKLIA
+861 AKLIA
-866 RSIAENFYVPLV
+866 RAIAENFYVPLV
-878 KAIILLDQKYLRD
+878 KAIILLNQKYLRE

-899 ENVQIR
+899 ENVTIR

-986 RQMAAQQQQ
+986 RMLAQQQQ
-995 QLLQTQMQQQER
+995 QQALQVQMQQQER
-1007 EHQVELLKAVLPR
+1007 EHQVDLLKAVLPR
-1020 ISIKYEDLPITSRQT
+1020 ISIKYEDLPIKSKQA
-1035 LLQTIGLGANT
+1035 LLDTIGLGTDT
-1046 GELIAKELLN
+1046 GEMIAKELLE
-1056 DERNDRRRPPAQNGA
+1056 DGSLDKRRPPTQNGA
-1071 AQQNINPQPGTNA
+1071 TREINNQNPGANA
-1084 GAAAGRAPGEAV
+1084 GAAIAGAQSQINGAGANRQG
-1096 RTSKT
+1096 
-1101 KPISRSGN
+1101 SRSGN

>member
-15 LVTAQEPSNILSM
+15 LVTAQQPANILSM

-83 DKDYYREKFPRL
+83 DKEYYREKFPRL
-95 SERTDWRSRDV
+95 SEKTDWRSRDV

-128 DIKGVDVDDDK
+128 DIKGVDVNDDK

-214 EVKKMEPLKDAPDLL
+214 EAKKMEPLKDAPDLL

-272 VVTGDYLKRKEKEG
+272 VVTGDYLKRKAKEG

-292 EAIKKQGDTNPRP
+292 EAIKKQGETNPRP

-367 FEFVPFFPCSV
+367 FEFVPFFPCCV

-496 MLALDTPIP
+496 
-505 MADGSFKNNGD
+505 
-516 IVDGDMVI
+516 
-524 GSDGKPTRVVHAH
+524 
-537 PVQMPE
+537 
-543 RAFAITFQNGDVIKA
+543 
-558 GGEHRWA
+558 
-565 VKVSDKNYKHKSP
+565 
-578 KWEKL
+578 
-583 PTERLFDLL
+583 
-592 NDGCHICVPRVGKIE
+592 
-607 FTKKELPLEPYILGL
+607 
-622 WLGDG
+622 
-627 NAHTNRFTTM
+627 
-637 DSEIKDAFEKWSKQF
+637 
-652 YKGGIEPAKQQH
+652 
-664 SGKAVT
+664 
-670 YQIVN
+670 
-675 TPFRE
+675 
-680 MLKDLHVLKDGR
+680 
-692 YAACK
+692 
-697 NNVKHIPEIYLQSSF
+697 
-712 EDRLALL
+712 
-719 QGLMDTDGHIDK
+719 
-731 HGNAIF
+731 
-737 CNSEPAL
+737 
-744 IDGVKRLIESLGGK
+744 
-758 PNVNWREIKPNLPN
+758 
-772 IKTARPH
+772 
-779 CHITF
+779 
-784 ALPYCPVRL
+784 
-793 KRKAERWKTKD
+793 
-804 KYWEC
+804 
-809 QRIVAIEE
+809 
-817 IPVEPMRCLTVA
+817 
-829 AKDELYCC
+829 
-837 GYRYTLTSNTATGI
+837 TATGI

-1035 LLQTIGLGANT
+1035 LLQTIGLGADT

-1096 RTSKT
+1096 RTSGAG
-1101 KPISRSGN
+1101 PVGRSGN